1 MRPTAM
7 ILGTMLATIA
17 SCGACLGEEAT
28 KAGIYILHS
37 AAQGN
42 CPALDWHVVV
52 KVDGT
57 VAGMVSWDEM
67 RSIAQVIGVVKSEAR
82 TVHLQARELVG
93 DRRTAVIDGIVKD
106 DGSLVIS
113 IKGPNIDCPS
123 VVVPR
128 VTMPDAS

>member
-1 MRPTAM
+1 MRPTTM

-17 SCGACLGEEAT
+17 SCGACSGEEAT

-57 VAGMVSWDEM
+57 VAGMVSWDECVQS
-67 RSIAQVIGVVKSEAR
+67 RKS
-82 TVHLQARELVG
+82 LGL
-93 DRRTAVIDGIVKD
+93 
-106 DGSLVIS
+106 
-113 IKGPNIDCPS
+113 
-123 VVVPR
+123 
-128 VTMPDAS
+128 